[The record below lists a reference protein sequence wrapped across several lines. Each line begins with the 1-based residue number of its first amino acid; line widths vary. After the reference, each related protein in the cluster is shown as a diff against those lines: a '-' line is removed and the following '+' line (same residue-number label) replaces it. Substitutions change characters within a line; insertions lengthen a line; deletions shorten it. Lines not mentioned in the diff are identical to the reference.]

1 MAYSG
6 TEPHKPTRP
15 YKAPWEVIPKVKGM
29 KLTVEGLRRVARVAR
44 NAAANGE
51 TPFHALNA
59 GGTFAYHYGVFALR
73 DEYAAGEEWTVDRT
87 EGIEAI
93 RCVSGAI
100 RVAFSN
106 VDLCCND
113 FQSPK
118 PRSKKGDGTRRIC
131 TTNYLLENLPEF
143 YPVRELGEVATYYL
157 MLDSDGACE
166 LSLPII
172 EGDSFKYCIERIYI
186 SLGRDDLDGDLVKPI
201 DEDGLDDF
209 EPIVLRK

>member
-1 MAYSG
+1 MSYDG
-6 TEPHKPTRP
+6 TEAHRPTRI
-15 YKAPWEVIPKVKGM
+15 YKEPWEVIPKLQSMG
-29 KLTVEGLRRVARVAR
+29 LTVEGLRRVARVAR

-73 DEYAAGEEWTVDRT
+73 DEYATGEKWVVDRA

-93 RCVSGAI
+93 RSVSGAV

-118 PRSKKGDGTRRIC
+118 PRSKKGDGARRIC
-131 TTNYLLENLPEF
+131 TANYLFESLPEF
-143 YPVRELGEVATYYL
+143 YPVKKPDGIATYYF
-157 MLDSDGACE
+157 MLDPDGACE

-186 SLGRDDLDGDLVKPI
+186 SLGEDELGGDIIKPV

-209 EPIVLRK
+209 DPVVVRK